1 MNSDNNSGNSLWIVA
16 LSALIG
22 FAAVY
27 VTMGQHDNAAQPVAG
42 VEKAAKPA
50 ADAKTDA
57 TAEPKTGQM
66 AAFVTKK
73 APEALPEISFK
84 NASGKD
90 LTLADFKGRTV
101 LLNLWATWC
110 SPCREEM
117 PSLDRLQQALG
128 SDKFEVVAV
137 SLDKQGAPAS
147 QKFLDDVKAKALR
160 LYVDSSAKAGT
171 NLKLIGMP
179 TTILINKDGLEV
191 GRLAGPAEWDSDEAK
206 KLIAAAMQ

>member
-1 MNSDNNSGNSLWIVA
+1 MSTDNNSGNSLWIIA
-16 LSALIG
+16 LSALVG

-42 VEKAAKPA
+42 VEKSSKAA
-50 ADAKTDA
+50 ADAKTDVK
-57 TAEPKTGQM
+57 AEPKTGQM

-84 NASGKD
+84 DASGKD
-90 LTLADFKGRTV
+90 LSLADFKGRAV

-147 QKFLDDVKAKALR
+147 QKFLDDVKAKSMK
-160 LYVDSSAKAGT
+160 LYVDATAKAGT

-179 TTILINKDGLEV
+179 TSILINQAGLEV
-191 GRLAGPAEWDSDEAK
+191 GRLAGPAEWDSEEAK
-206 KLIAAAMQ
+206 KLITSAMQ